1 MRPPLRAIGVAVLAL
16 ALMNA
21 SAGLCFCHRGPTP
34 AGDSRPRG
42 GCCHETNASGST
54 IVTAASSCCHI
65 ESAESA
71 ATPVVAV
78 QLAQPAAAVTAL
90 IDGAPATDATA
101 PVITTVL
108 IGTSPPLFAL
118 RI

>member
-1 MRPPLRAIGVAVLAL
+1 MKPLVRTLGVAVLAL

-21 SAGLCFCHRGPTP
+21 SAGLCFCHRGPAQPGSPP
-34 AGDSRPRG
+34 AAH
-42 GCCHETNASGST
+42 GCCHGPDTSGR
-54 IVTAASSCCHI
+54 TAVKAAGSCCQI

-78 QLAQPAAAVTAL
+78 QLAPPALVATVFTDAAPAA
-90 IDGAPATDATA
+90 D
-101 PVITTVL
+101 VL
-108 IGTSPPLFAL
+108 PCLAGTLLDRSPPLCTL